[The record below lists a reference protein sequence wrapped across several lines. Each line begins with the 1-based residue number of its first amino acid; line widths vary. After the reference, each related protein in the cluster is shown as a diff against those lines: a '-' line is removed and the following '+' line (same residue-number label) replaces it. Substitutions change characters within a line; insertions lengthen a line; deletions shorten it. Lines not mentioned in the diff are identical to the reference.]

1 MAKFKVG
8 DRVWFKAPVTGV
20 KVTAKITA
28 TLGGEKYGFV
38 DDDGIQGTIEGN
50 AIYPLNSRA
59 CNSQNPVVRNA
70 MNAVAMNKPYDMPMD
85 ANQDERVDIRLEE
98 FNWQYGIRENPRPIH
113 TTFDKISTYIERWGL
128 AGQKSAILRALRKNE
143 KFTTT
148 IPVELSVVF
157 SRA

>member
-70 MNAVAMNKPYDMPMD
+70 MNAVAMNK
-85 ANQDERVDIRLEE
+85 